1 MKMIYCDSSAT
12 TPLNK
17 NVLDEMTKVSSS
29 FFGNP
34 SSIHKFGQ
42 ESKAIVE
49 RARLNMA
56 NLLGCDLSEIIF
68 TGCGSE
74 SNNIALLGLLKT
86 GDHFITSSYEH
97 PAVLK
102 TANELEKNG
111 IDVTYIKPNS
121 SGLIELKDIKN
132 SINTKTK
139 LVSIMYVNNEL
150 GTENPINQIAE
161 LTKKHGILFHTDAV
175 QLIGKKEITLRDT
188 SIDLLSLS
196 AHKFYGP
203 KGVGALYIKNG
214 IDLIPTYFG
223 GGQEKELRPGTE
235 NIVSIHGMSIA
246 LQKSMEE
253 KDEWN
258 KKVAE
263 YESSFL
269 KKLKKLKINYTLNG
283 KNRISGILNITFHD
297 ILSQDL
303 VIALDMKGYAIS
315 GGSACSSG
323 SVKTSTS
330 LKEIKMDDE
339 SASKTVRIS
348 FGKNLTTQNILQ
360 LSDCISEVINKQ
372 YHNRVADVK

>member
-1 MKMIYCDSSAT
+1 MIYCDIAAT

-17 NVLDEMTKVSSS
+17 DVLDEMTKVSSS
-29 FFGNP
+29 VFGNP

-74 SNNIALLGLLKT
+74 SNNIALLGLMKM
-86 GDHFITSSYEH
+86 GDHLITSSYEH

-323 SVKTSTS
+323 SAKTSTS

-348 FGKNLTTQNILQ
+348 LGKNLTTQNILQ

>member
-1 MKMIYCDSSAT
+1 
-12 TPLNK
+12 
-17 NVLDEMTKVSSS
+17 
-29 FFGNP
+29 
-34 SSIHKFGQ
+34 
-42 ESKAIVE
+42 
-49 RARLNMA
+49 MA
-56 NLLGCDLSEIIF
+56 KLLGCDLSEIIF

-74 SNNIALLGLLKT
+74 SNNIALLGLMKM

-121 SGLIELKDIKN
+121 SGLIELKDIEN

-203 KGVGALYIKNG
+203 KGVGALYIKHG

-263 YESSFL
+263 YESSFF
-269 KKLKKLKINYTLNG
+269 KKLKKLNINYTING
-283 KNRISGILNITFHD
+283 SNRISGILNITFHD

-323 SVKTSTS
+323 SAKTSTS

-348 FGKNLTTQNILQ
+348 FGKNLTTKNILQ

-372 YHNRVADVK
+372 YHYRVADVK